1 MVLLSY
7 TGSSQHSTYR
17 PKVFIVILP
26 LNKQKGSIS
35 SFHSTCVVLPCP
47 GAVLIFR
54 KQRGD
59 QPGAQGTC
67 GPAEDPWF
75 QAPHKDTKT
84 SKVGG
89 KMELKS

>member
-54 KQRGD
+54 KQRVTSLELRELV
-59 QPGAQGTC
+59 AQQRMHRFRLPIRT
-67 GPAEDPWF
+67 PRLL
-75 QAPHKDTKT
+75 KL
-84 SKVGG
+84 VG
-89 KMELKS
+89 KWN